1 MSSNKTTAN
10 KELNNIEKKSIFPKI
25 VLLVVTLGALTFG
38 AWYLLSNPAS
48 INESQNEV
56 ETTKNVAEEES
67 LEIAPGNP
75 ATPTEAYKKL
85 YAAVNGKDKA
95 VIKAIMSKDTIGL
108 GQMQVGQT
116 KKDLD
121 EVLANGFFTANMGDK
136 LPAIRD
142 ERIRGKFGAV
152 EVFSQ
157 KKNTWE
163 DIPFVIEGG
172 AWKLAV
178 GNMFAGT
185 FESPGTPRTTV
196 ERENANAAGKN
207 DMIPYGDGNVNTN
220 IKPKII
226 DPSKGEILP
235 AMPAG
240 GVPKPKN
247 K

>member
-25 VLLVVTLGALTFG
+25 VLLVVSLGVLIFG

-48 INESQNEV
+48 INETQSGT
-56 ETTKNVAEEES
+56 ETGNATEAES
-67 LEIAPGNP
+67 ATITSGNP

-85 YAAVNGKDKA
+85 YAAVKGKDKA
-95 VIKAIMSKDTIGL
+95 TIKSMMSKDSIGL
-108 GQMQVGQT
+108 GQMQAGQT
-116 KKDLD
+116 KKDID
-121 EVLANGFFTANMGDK
+121 EVLANGFFTANMSDK

-142 ERIRGKFGAV
+142 ERIKGKFGAV

-157 KKNTWE
+157 KKNDWE

-185 FESPGTPRTTV
+185 FESPGTPRTIV
-196 ERENANAAGKN
+196 EKENANAAGKT
-207 DMIPYGDGNVNTN
+207 DMIPYGNGNVNTN
-220 IKPKII
+220 IKPKVI

-235 AMPAG
+235 AMPEG
-240 GVPKPKN
+240 GVPKPK
-247 K
+247 KP